1 MRAFAFLGVSIHYI
15 AYLDEFG
22 HIGPF
27 VSRQHPQHNTSPV
40 FGLGGFVLPSSKVRA
55 FATWFYQLKCNLL
68 QFEIDRDG
76 IPGLCNLFSVNF
88 RGVGHDAGVT
98 G

>member
-1 MRAFAFLGVSIHYI
+1 MGGLIHYI

-27 VSRQHPQHNTSPV
+27 VSRDHPQHNTSPV

-55 FATWFYQLKCNLL
+55 FATWFYLSTQVQPAALRDRPCRYPQGSPRGRGIE
-68 QFEIDRDG
+68 QFW
-76 IPGLCNLFSVNF
+76 P
-88 RGVGHDAGVT
+88 
-98 G
+98 